1 MGKKGKGGGGTAA
14 DRQRQ
19 YFKAVQDEK
28 LDTIRWSIR
37 HGGLSLTSRDPA
49 SLTGL
54 HVAAVA
60 GKRRSLGALLDFLPR
75 GGPEAQELAA
85 ESLDCVDDEGRTPL
99 ILAALKGHAECV
111 DLLVEA
117 GAAKEAVDDRG
128 KTARAYAASRKYEAV
143 VKILDGVESESEEEE
158 EAKPKRTWVVK
169 KPKGRAAKPRP
180 EAGSDGEDGDGEAG
194 ADGAGGAP
202 EPVWPEVGEVLAG
215 KKKEVCLV
223 KEGAARAASA
233 GGADPALWFCKSLNR
248 LELRCGLTQ
257 ADGVGRLTGLF
268 TLILTGNELAALP
281 AEVGLLKGL
290 KFLQIDGNFL
300 KELPEALGQLANL
313 ESVSVNDNQLTSLA
327 PLSPL
332 EKLDAVHAARNCLD
346 EVDMELGNKGR
357 LKTLN
362 LSGNVLDELPEGIGR
377 LGALTSL
384 NVSDCGL
391 EELPAELGDLKEN
404 KLKEIVLDANDFDDP
419 KINKLVKNGFKSKE
433 LLGYLRKQKGKGKKG
448 QKKGKKAK
456 KGGDA
461 GDPEEDAE
469 AKRKAKEEAKA
480 RKLREAEER
489 ALATA
494 DDQEELREKN
504 KAVEERKAKARAAQ
518 EAEEAA
524 RLKLEKLRLKEEQ
537 ERLARMTPEEREEHE
552 AAKKRKE
559 EAAAERE
566 RLRMEANR
574 PKVKQVS
581 ALAPASRASPDP
593 GPRRGLT
600 TPLQTLQ
607 AKQAEQKQKQQKRE
621 QAFANARVKPGEQ
634 PNQLLVPGRKVSTAA
649 AAPRGAED

>member
-14 DRQRQ
+14 DRARQ

-37 HGGLSLTSRDPA
+37 HGGLSLASRDPA

-54 HVAAVA
+54 HVAAIA

-128 KTARAYAASRKYEAV
+128 KTARAYAESRKYEAV
-143 VKILDGVESESEEEE
+143 VRILDGVESESEEEE

-169 KPKGRAAKPRP
+169 KPKGRAKPRP
-180 EAGSDGEDGDGEAG
+180 EAGSDGEEGDGEAG

-362 LSGNVLDELPEGIGR
+362 VSGNVLDELPEGIGR

-433 LLGYLRKQKGKGKKG
+433 LLGYLRKQKGKGKK
-448 QKKGKKAK
+448 KGKKAK
-456 KGGDA
+456 NSGGD
-461 GDPEEDAE
+461 GGEEAE
-469 AKRKAKEEAKA
+469 AKRKAKEEARA

-494 DDQEELREKN
+494 DDQEEQREKN
-504 KAVEERKAKARAAQ
+504 KDVEERNRKAREAQ
-518 EAEEAA
+518 AEEEAA

-537 ERLARMTPEEREEHE
+537 ERLARMSPEEREEYE
-552 AAKKRKE
+552 AARKE
-559 EAAAERE
+559 AAEAERE
-566 RLRMEANR
+566 RERRRMEANR

-581 ALAPASRASPDP
+581 
-593 GPRRGLT
+593 
-600 TPLQTLQ
+600 
-607 AKQAEQKQKQQKRE
+607 
-621 QAFANARVKPGEQ
+621 
-634 PNQLLVPGRKVSTAA
+634 STALGA
-649 AAPRGAED
+649 AVR